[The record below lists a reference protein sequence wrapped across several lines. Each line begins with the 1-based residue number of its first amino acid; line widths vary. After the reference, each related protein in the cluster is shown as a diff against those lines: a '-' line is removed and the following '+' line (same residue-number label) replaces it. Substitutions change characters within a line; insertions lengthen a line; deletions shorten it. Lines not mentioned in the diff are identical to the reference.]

1 MNKKMDLLK
10 TKKTWLYSET
20 VREHFFHPRNLM
32 QPGEEKTF
40 RHNAAGLVGSPA
52 CGDVLRIWLW
62 IDPPTEKIKKSRWL
76 MFGCGAAIGAASM
89 LSVMLT
95 EKGGLVLEKARKIKP
110 QDIIKRLGG
119 LPEIKYH
126 CSVLGDKAL
135 RLAINDYFRR
145 RREFRR
151 IIPEEGKIIDPATK
165 TTDKDIETAI
175 LEGADSLEKIQ
186 AKTKVGIANPAVL
199 SKVNKIL
206 LMLRR
211 KQ

>member
-1 MNKKMDLLK
+1 MNKKIDLLK
-10 TKKTWLYSET
+10 TKKTWLYGKI

-32 QPGEEKTF
+32 KPGEEKTF

-62 IDPPTEKIKKSRWL
+62 VDPQTEKIKKCRWL

-95 EKGGLVLEKARKIKP
+95 EKSGLSLEKARKIKP
-110 QDIIKRLGG
+110 RDIIKRLGG

-151 IIPEEGKIIDPATK
+151 IIPEEGKIIDTATK

-175 LEGADSLEKIQ
+175 LEGADTLEKIQ
-186 AKTKVGIANPAVL
+186 AKTKVGVGNPAIL
-199 SKVNKIL
+199 SRVKKIL
-206 LMLRR
+206 LQYRP